1 LYAFKISKAFF
12 FVVAGWGLLPLEIE
26 PQPALKVLAVELQ
39 SILDD
44 NTISDV
50 PHYHYG

>member
-1 LYAFKISKAFF
+1 M
-12 FVVAGWGLLPLEIE
+12 LPRFQKRFSWLWLGEGFCRWKIE

-44 NTISDV
+44 NTTSDV
-50 PHYHYG
+50 PHYH